1 MIQGVK
7 GKKPVLAEEMVQDAT
22 MGLVTILDRDG
33 LPVMALDSSGNP
45 LEQFSRPLNY
55 NQYHKPQGSNTYLKT
70 SDGGRYE
77 WDLENQAWSRQRFIQ
92 NPDGSV
98 SEWNGREYLPVVDT
112 VSSRLEEQLG
122 FPPLNCPLSFEVPVT
137 SYGAPEGT
145 EFTFPY
151 PERFQWLATYALA
164 IRWGA
169 QTGRLPGGGWNAMRD
184 LRDTNGE
191 IPLLK
196 DFLSWYNQPG
206 PKIIMMPSQEGMHT
220 YHGGQLSAFNPV
232 EADLAKGCRM
242 VFRVTPLGGWV
253 EGFGDVETWG
263 YVDQD
268 TGGVLLGSMF
278 QLSGSIANWHSGG
291 TPEQWLRFGLYTDIE
306 AWSARTGTEL
316 QNATSPSIIADS
328 PWNEQKLPY
337 EEALDTA
344 PVWLRTLLMEI
355 GFVGL
360 P

>member
-1 MIQGVK
+1 M
-7 GKKPVLAEEMVQDAT
+7 
-22 MGLVTILDRDG
+22 
-33 LPVMALDSSGNP
+33 
-45 LEQFSRPLNY
+45 
-55 NQYHKPQGSNTYLKT
+55 
-70 SDGGRYE
+70 
-77 WDLENQAWSRQRFIQ
+77 
-92 NPDGSV
+92 
-98 SEWNGREYLPVVDT
+98 
-112 VSSRLEEQLG
+112 LEEQVG

-253 EGFGDVETWG
+253 EGFTNAANVAYG
-263 YVDQD
+263 YVDPD
-268 TGGVLLGSMF
+268 TGGVLLGSA
-278 QLSGSIANWHSGG
+278 SGWTGVQDLDIMGY
-291 TPEQWLRFGLYTDIE
+291 TPSWWFKYGLYKDLE
-306 AWSARTGTEL
+306 AWSTRTGTEL
-316 QNATSPSIIADS
+316 QNVASPSRIKDS
-328 PWNEQKLPY
+328 PFANGTKGAWEQMP
-337 EEALDTA
+337 
-344 PVWLRTLLMEI
+344 PILLSLLNSPDQPL
-355 GFVGL
+355 GYVGL